1 MRQDTNEMA
10 QEHVLRSTTFEYLLR
25 AADACCT
32 DEGTR
37 REETY
42 RDKEGENKKSRKQ
55 GTKKAR
61 KSYIKTS
68 IVTKFLVSATK
79 PSREPCHTICHLL
92 PALVS
97 NGIKCHYCRCRAS
110 PPWTN
115 QRKPNY
121 IYIPVHTPKCSAV
134 LVGTRRYG
142 SITWSIRNRP
152 AKKKNLPV

>member
-55 GTKKAR
+55 GTKARNRTQVVHSTKSSRLCYKADPATLSHHLH
-61 KSYIKTS
+61 SYS
-68 IVTKFLVSATK
+68 CSRRQRYQVS
-79 PSREPCHTICHLL
+79 LL
-92 PALVS
+92 PLSSVPTREKINEKRTKLPELWGYYS
-97 NGIKCHYCRCRAS
+97 NS
-110 PPWTN
+110 DSTN
-115 QRKPNY
+115 QSSRY
-121 IYIPVHTPKCSAV
+121 LATSSA
-134 LVGTRRYG
+134 
-142 SITWSIRNRP
+142 I
-152 AKKKNLPV
+152 

>member
-55 GTKKAR
+55 GTKA
-61 KSYIKTS
+61 
-68 IVTKFLVSATK
+68 
-79 PSREPCHTICHLL
+79 
-92 PALVS
+92 
-97 NGIKCHYCRCRAS
+97 
-110 PPWTN
+110 
-115 QRKPNY
+115 
-121 IYIPVHTPKCSAV
+121 
-134 LVGTRRYG
+134 
-142 SITWSIRNRP
+142 RNRTHGVHSNKSSRLCYEAEP
-152 AKKKNLPV
+152 GTLSHHLPRYPCLS